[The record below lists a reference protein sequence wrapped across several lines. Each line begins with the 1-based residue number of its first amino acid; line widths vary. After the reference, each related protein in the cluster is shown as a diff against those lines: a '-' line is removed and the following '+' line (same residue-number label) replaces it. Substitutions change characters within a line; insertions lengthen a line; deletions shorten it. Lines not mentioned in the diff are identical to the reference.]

1 MKKLFAIVMTLL
13 LVFSLPLFAMAEEA
27 TTAETSADTTVEEA
41 TTVETSAD
49 TTAEEATT
57 AEAATT
63 APETTENTTE
73 DSTEPES
80 ETEPEIRFGFYPE
93 TALVTLPIMGMG
105 MLGIFLVILV
115 IVLTTVLLNKL
126 GNLGKKNEE
135 E

>member
-1 MKKLFAIVMTLL
+1 MKKLFAILMTLL

-27 TTAETSADTTVEEA
+27 TTVETSADTTVEE
-41 TTVETSAD
+41 T
-49 TTAEEATT
+49 TT

-73 DSTEPES
+73 PES
-80 ETEPEIRFGFYPE
+80 ETDPEIRFGFYPE

-105 MLGIFLVILV
+105 MLGIFLVTLV
-115 IVLTTVLLNKL
+115 IILAVLVLSKI
-126 GNLGKKNEE
+126 GKEKEE

>member
-1 MKKLFAIVMTLL
+1 MKKLFAVLMTLL
-13 LVFSLPLFAMAEEA
+13 LVLSLPVLAMAEEV
-27 TTAETSADTTVEEA
+27 TTAP
-41 TTVETSAD
+41 ETSAD

-57 AEAATT
+57 V
-63 APETTENTTE
+63 PETTENTTE

-105 MLGIFLVILV
+105 MLGIFLVTLV
-115 IVLTTVLLNKL
+115 IILAVLVLSKI
-126 GNLGKKNEE
+126 GKEKEE